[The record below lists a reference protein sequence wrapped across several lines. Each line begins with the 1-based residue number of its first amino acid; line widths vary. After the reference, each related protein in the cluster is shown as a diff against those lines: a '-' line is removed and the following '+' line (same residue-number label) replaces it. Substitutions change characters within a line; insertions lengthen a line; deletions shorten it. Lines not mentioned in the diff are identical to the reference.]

1 MKKLDYETFMNYM
14 IQILVFLMPVA
25 TLGIRKLQFNV
36 LIPLLGILAIVQL
49 YKKGFKISFYEKY
62 LGIFI
67 VSILISLIFT
77 DYPIKLGLKVGK
89 SFLWVL
95 ILPTLLGQ
103 FKIKE
108 SYLKYSLISMI
119 LGALILYKGFL
130 EEIQNILKG
139 HFGVTDSLY
148 KVLSYKNIIL
158 LQKLGANYRLRGE
171 FNYMALTANILAMI
185 IIIVTV
191 VILEKKVRNSYK
203 IFLGIFLIPTV
214 YFFLLTQSRA
224 GYLSLFMV
232 ILFYLTYILKN
243 KIIYLYIV
251 LFGIIITLFSIF
263 KNNSYIIRAKNIF
276 RFDSS
281 NLGRLEVYR
290 ESLRLFKSNF
300 LTGVG
305 YENFI
310 LAQDKSGYR
319 FNEFYYHSHN
329 MGLKL
334 LSEVGIIGCIS
345 YYLWMFQ
352 ILKNLFLER
361 EYLIKR
367 VSILVLINY
376 LIFENFEI
384 LVINRAVYSVLFL
397 ILAFGIN
404 SNYKY
409 MKGKNEI

>member
-1 MKKLDYETFMNYM
+1 MKKLDYETFMNCM

-158 LQKLGANYRLRGE
+158 LQKLGERYRLVGE
-171 FNYMALTANILAMI
+171 FNYIALTANILAMI

-191 VILEKKVRNSYK
+191 VILEKKIRNSYK
-203 IFLGIFLIPTV
+203 ILLGIFLILTV

-224 GYLSLFMV
+224 GYLSLIIV
-232 ILFYLTYILKN
+232 ILLYLTYILKN
-243 KIIYLYIV
+243 KIIYLYPM
-251 LFGIIITLFSIF
+251 LFGVTILLSNMLK
-263 KNNSYIIRAKNIF
+263 KNPYIVRTKNIF

-281 NLGRLEVYR
+281 NLARMEVYR
-290 ESLRLFKSNF
+290 ESLRLFKANF
-300 LTGVG
+300 LTGIG

-310 LAQDKSGYR
+310 LAQDRTKYR
-319 FNEFYYHSHN
+319 FNKFYYHSHN
-329 MGLKL
+329 MELKL
-334 LSEVGIIGCIS
+334 LSELGIIGFIA
-345 YYLWMFQ
+345 YYLWIFQ

-361 EYLIKR
+361 DCLIKR

-409 MKGKNEI
+409 MKGKNKI

>member
-1 MKKLDYETFMNYM
+1 MKKLDYETFINYM
-14 IQILVFLMPVA
+14 MLLLIFLMPMA

-36 LIPLLGILAIVQL
+36 LIPLLGILAIVQI
-49 YKKGFKISFYEKY
+49 YKKGFKISFYERY

-67 VSILISLIFT
+67 ASILISLIFT
-77 DYPIKLGLKVGK
+77 DYPIKLGLKTGK
-89 SFLWVL
+89 GFLWVL

-119 LGALILYKGFL
+119 LGALILYRGFL
-130 EEIQNILKG
+130 EEIQNVLKG
-139 HFGVTDSLY
+139 YFGVSEPLY
-148 KVLSYKNIIL
+148 KVLSYKNIKL

-171 FNYMALTANILAMI
+171 FNYIALTANILAMI

-203 IFLGIFLIPTV
+203 ILLGIFLIPTV

-224 GYLSLFMV
+224 GYLSV
-232 ILFYLTYILKN
+232 IVVISLYLTYILKN
-243 KIIYLYIV
+243 KIIYLYLI
-251 LFGIIITLFSIF
+251 LFGITILLFNVLK
-263 KNNSYIIRAKNIF
+263 KNPYIVRAKNIF

-290 ESLRLFKSNF
+290 ESLRLFKANF

-319 FNEFYYHSHN
+319 FNKFYYHSHN

-334 LSEVGIIGCIS
+334 LSEIGIIGFIV

-404 SNYKY
+404 SNYEY
-409 MKGKNEI
+409 TREKNEI

>member
-36 LIPLLGILAIVQL
+36 LIPLLGILAIVQI

-67 VSILISLIFT
+67 VLILISLIFT
-77 DYPIKLGLKVGK
+77 DYPIKLGLKAGK

-108 SYLKYSLISMI
+108 SYLKYSFISMI

-130 EEIQNILKG
+130 EEIQNMLKV
-139 HFGVTDSLY
+139 HFGVSDSLC
-148 KVLSYKNIIL
+148 KILSYKNIIL
-158 LQKLGANYRLRGE
+158 LQKLGERYRLVGE
-171 FNYMALTANILAMI
+171 FNYIALTANILAMI

-191 VILEKKVRNSYK
+191 VILEKKIRNSYK
-203 IFLGIFLIPTV
+203 ILLGIFLILTV

-224 GYLSLFMV
+224 GYLSLIIV
-232 ILFYLTYILKN
+232 ILLYLTYILKN
-243 KIIYLYIV
+243 KIIYLYPI
-251 LFGIIITLFSIF
+251 LFGVTILLSNMLK
-263 KNNSYIIRAKNIF
+263 KNPYIVRTKNIF

-281 NLGRLEVYR
+281 NLARMEVYR

-310 LAQDKSGYR
+310 LAQDRTKYR

-329 MGLKL
+329 MSLKL

-345 YYLWMFQ
+345 YYLWIFQ